1 MTRMWRE
8 YHDNIVEDGARQKA
22 FDDAYKFGCDSTE
35 ELTSRYADNLK
46 KSTGIDLDTVERN
59 SECSILLAAFGE
71 NPEDYGI

>member
-1 MTRMWRE
+1 MSRMWRE

-46 KSTGIDLDTVERN
+46 KSTGIDLDAVERYDKN
-59 SECSILLAAFGE
+59 
-71 NPEDYGI
+71 Y